1 MSSWNSIFTT
11 IRSLGRSFN
20 GLNQVGQLVVTV
32 ALVFIAFS
40 FGNCKSNDKLDS
52 FIIEYNEYK
61 KNAEKTIE
69 FADSLKTTVD
79 KLTDDVRL
87 KEDKIKKLTI
97 GITDTQKQKQNLKQ
111 KLTSLESR
119 IEVTTDTVKILT
131 LKDSVINNLKI
142 QVTTTETIVEEK
154 DKIIEL
160 KTEQLVLMTT
170 SLQLSTQ
177 RGDSLQKTLLSLPPT
192 PKNPNKLFGVIP
204 LPSRKTV
211 AISALLS
218 GIVIGVVTTK

>member
-1 MSSWNSIFTT
+1 
-11 IRSLGRSFN
+11 
-20 GLNQVGQLVVTV
+20 VVTV

-87 KEDKIKKLTI
+87 KEDKIKKLAI

-119 IEVTTDTVKILT
+119 IEVTTDTAKILT

-192 PKNPNKLFGVIP
+192 PKNPNKLFGMIP

-211 AISALLS
+211 AIGALLS

>member
-87 KEDKIKKLTI
+87 KEDKIKKLAI

-119 IEVTTDTVKILT
+119 IEVTTDTAKILT

-192 PKNPNKLFGVIP
+192 PKNPNKLFGMIP

-211 AISALLS
+211 AIGALLS